1 LSERPPGAAVAAAG
15 AAPARQRVAMDDD
28 RVSAPQLTHKGNRKD
43 TRYGWL
49 RLTPA
54 YSLTLVGE
62 LLDGLQQDDC
72 VLDPFCGTGTTA
84 LLCAERG
91 IRSVTTDIN
100 PFLIWLTKT
109 KTARYSDSDLA
120 EFDLR
125 SRDVGEAIGAA
136 RLTSEWLPPLHQI
149 EKWWDQITLHALG
162 RAMAA
167 IKASD
172 VARPADDLL
181 RIVFCRI
188 AIETAAVSFAH
199 QSMSFKKRHDEQQ
212 ALTAGERLGR
222 LREEWQR
229 AAASVRHAAAST
241 DVAASSSALL
251 LDARNLSEQIDRS
264 SIARVI
270 TSPPYP
276 NRMSYIREL
285 RPYLYWLGYIED
297 AKAAAELDW
306 TAIGGTWGT
315 ATSRVG
321 KWQPSDR
328 RVIGYEQFDAM
339 LEQVAENGKS
349 GPLLSR
355 YIHKY
360 FFDIVEHVD
369 QLHSVMAP
377 GARAYYIVGNS
388 KFYGTLVPVQDV
400 YRAIFE
406 ARGFTGVSA
415 RAFRKRSSKKELF
428 EYVVEAQQ
436 PR

>member
-1 LSERPPGAAVAAAG
+1 LSERLLGASAAPAG
-15 AAPARQRVAMDDD
+15 AAPGQQRVASGEH
-28 RVSAPQLTHKGNRKD
+28 RSSAPQLTYKGNAKD

-62 LLDGLQQDDC
+62 LLDGLREDDC

-84 LLCAERG
+84 LRCAERG

-100 PFLIWLTKT
+100 PFLIWLTKA
-109 KTARYSDSDLA
+109 KTARYCDAELA
-120 EFDLR
+120 ELDLR
-125 SRDVGEAIGAA
+125 SRDVDEAIGELQ
-136 RLTSEWLPPLHQI
+136 LTNEWLPPLHQI
-149 EKWWDQITLHALG
+149 EKWWDQTTLHALG

-167 IKASD
+167 IRASD
-172 VARPADDLL
+172 TAQPADDLL

-188 AIETAAVSFAH
+188 AIETAGVSFGH
-199 QSMSFKKRHDEQQ
+199 QSMSFKQRVEQQQPLSADEQ
-212 ALTAGERLGR
+212 LGR

-229 AAASVRHAAAST
+229 AVVSVRSAAETA
-241 DVAASSSALL
+241 VAASSSALL
-251 LDARNLSEQIDRS
+251 LDARNLSEQLAPS

-285 RPYLYWLGYIED
+285 RPYLYWLGYIDD
-297 AKAAAELDW
+297 AKAAGELDW
-306 TAIGGTWGT
+306 TAIGGTWGA

-321 KWQPSDR
+321 RWQPSDR
-328 RVIGYEQFDAM
+328 RVIGYEQLDAI

-360 FFDIVEHVD
+360 FFDIAEHLD
-369 QLHSVMAP
+369 QLRSVMAP
-377 GARAYYIVGNS
+377 GARAFYIVGNS
-388 KFYGTLVPVQDV
+388 KFYGTLVPVQEI
-400 YRAIFE
+400 YRAMFE
-406 ARGFTGVSA
+406 ARGFTDVSA

-436 PR
+436 PI

>member
-1 LSERPPGAAVAAAG
+1 MSTGEHRS
-15 AAPARQRVAMDDD
+15 
-28 RVSAPQLTHKGNRKD
+28 SAPHLTHKGNRKD

-62 LLDGLQQDDC
+62 LLQGLRDDDC

-109 KTARYSDSDLA
+109 KTARYCNSDLA
-120 EFDLR
+120 EFDRR
-125 SRDVGEAIGAA
+125 SHNVDDAIGAL

-149 EKWWDQITLHALG
+149 EKWWDQIALHALG
-162 RAMAA
+162 RAMAS
-167 IKASD
+167 IRASD
-172 VARPADDLL
+172 TTRPADDLL

-199 QSMSFKKRHDEQQ
+199 QSMSFKQRLDEQQ
-212 ALTAGERLGR
+212 QLAAGERLSR
-222 LREEWQR
+222 LREEWQH
-229 AAASVRHAAAST
+229 AAASVRSAAA
-241 DVAASSSALL
+241 DVEPVASSSVLL
-251 LDARNLSEQIDRS
+251 LDARNLSEQIDRG

-321 KWQPSDR
+321 KWQPSER
-328 RVIGYEQFDAM
+328 RVIGYEQFDEI
-339 LEQVAENGKS
+339 LEQVADSGKS

-360 FFDIVEHVD
+360 FFDIVEHID

-377 GARAYYIVGNS
+377 GALAYYIVGNS
-388 KFYGTLVPVQDV
+388 KFYGTLLPVQDV

-428 EYVVEAQQ
+428 EYVVEAQR
-436 PR
+436 PG